1 VRACHH
7 GPRGPWVLPRP
18 ARAAVDAPALGFA
31 RLFPVIPPAGI
42 TTGGITGKRRVSAMR
57 RGLEPRLLR
66 ARAGAPRRGPR
77 PSPAYP
83 RREAGGQGVGGG
95 DTARRREF
103 APLFALFAA
112 SHFLRRLR
120 LRCTAYA
127 VQPLLRRAGGC
138 PPPPDEGRGRGEGVI
153 SNPPKPRF
161 PRGEP
166 PARGAGG
173 QAGGS
178 PSLPERCPPSPPPPS
193 RSPLF
198 CALPPTGAGERSLPH
213 PGSSR
218 RAEFTSLIAEGCVS
232 VRPPVGAPSGGAGR

>member
-83 RREAGGQGVGGG
+83 RREAGDRAWAAATPPAAGSSRRFSPSSPHRTFCAVFACAVQRTLYSRSCGGREVAHRRPMRG
-95 DTARRREF
+95 AAGGRGSSPTPRSRGFPEGSRPPGGRAGKRGGRRRSLSD
-103 APLFALFAA
+103 APLLPRHRPAARFFALY
-112 SHFLRRLR
+112 RRR
-120 LRCTAYA
+120 
-127 VQPLLRRAGGC
+127 
-138 PPPPDEGRGRGEGVI
+138 GRGRGA
-153 SNPPKPRF
+153 F
-161 PRGEP
+161 PTR
-166 PARGAGG
+166 G
-173 QAGGS
+173 QAGGQS
-178 PSLPERCPPSPPPPS
+178 SL
-193 RSPLF
+193 
-198 CALPPTGAGERSLPH
+198 H
-213 PGSSR
+213 
-218 RAEFTSLIAEGCVS
+218 
-232 VRPPVGAPSGGAGR
+232 